1 MFFHP
6 MSSSV
11 VACRKE
17 PAGTGPVQAVA
28 KGPTASLKQPERPSG
43 ASRSKPQVHTEQ
55 QSAQALFAPP
65 EKPPAPMHTA
75 QQSAQQPPAPPSKP
89 PPPAH
94 TVQQSVQ
101 VLHGPPAVHARS
113 DSHGRSCMHGPVVG
127 PSPVAGT
134 PGRCPQAAASAQLQ
148 PQPGAA
154 AGAGVKVCAQVPSGP
169 ANMEH
174 VLQRG
179 SSRKAARAAPDAGPP
194 SAAAPCMVAP
204 TATAL
209 SAAASP
215 TAVPAAA
222 PTSAGPIL
230 TEAAHSLVDA
240 LAEVACE
247 DPRSRATQDATVP
260 SIPPMPPTAVSP
272 IVQQKQPAASTL
284 NVQNQ
289 VAPALP
295 NSCLLYTS
303 PSPRD

>member
-154 AGAGVKVCAQVPSGP
+154 SQEPERVFYEVPSHDNTDAMKVGARFDGRMRKWYGPHPHEWCFARRHSFFCGERGP
-169 ANMEH
+169 ALMN
-174 VLQRG
+174 R
-179 SSRKAARAAPDAGPP
+179 SWAPD
-194 SAAAPCMVAP
+194 V
-204 TATAL
+204 
-209 SAAASP
+209 
-215 TAVPAAA
+215 
-222 PTSAGPIL
+222 
-230 TEAAHSLVDA
+230 
-240 LAEVACE
+240 
-247 DPRSRATQDATVP
+247 RSRGWVHA
-260 SIPPMPPTAVSP
+260 
-272 IVQQKQPAASTL
+272 
-284 NVQNQ
+284 
-289 VAPALP
+289 
-295 NSCLLYTS
+295 
-303 PSPRD
+303 